1 MGTRMK
7 TTIEVGDALLAEA
20 KAVAAREE
28 TTLRELVE
36 AGLRRVLA
44 ERRQRQAPFR
54 LRRVTVKGRGLRP
67 EWRDADWTLLRD
79 AVYDTAPR

>member
-1 MGTRMK
+1 MK